1 VDKYVRKLNLV
12 PPKYIRKFVATQ
24 MLSLGIPSEVVD
36 FLEGR
41 TPGNILTKHYLDL
54 LTLAKK
60 EYKKYAE
67 WLSSLRAP

>member
-1 VDKYVRKLNLV
+1 MHELDIA
-12 PPKYIRKFVATQ
+12 PKYIRKFTATK
-24 MLSLGIPSEVVD
+24 MLESNIPGEIVD
-36 FLEGR
+36 FIEGR

-67 WLSSLRAP
+67 WLSKFVNL